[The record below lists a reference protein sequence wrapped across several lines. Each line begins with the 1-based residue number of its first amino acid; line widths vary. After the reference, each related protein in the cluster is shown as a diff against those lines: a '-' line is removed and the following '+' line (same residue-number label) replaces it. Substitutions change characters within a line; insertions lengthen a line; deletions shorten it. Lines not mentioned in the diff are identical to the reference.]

1 MIDISLWS
9 INGTEVDMFV
19 RKSAVEGVTQILK
32 ENNIR
37 YTVLV
42 ADMQR
47 QIEEENP
54 PQSEIEQLQNRN
66 GM

>member
-1 MIDISLWS
+1 MIDVALWS
-9 INGTEVDMFV
+9 INGTEVDMFL
-19 RKSAVEGVTQILK
+19 KQSAVEGVRQVLS
-32 ENNIR
+32 ENNIA

-47 QIEEENP
+47 HIEEENP
-54 PQSEIEQLQNRN
+54 PQSEIELLQNRN

>member
-1 MIDISLWS
+1 MKDVALWS
-9 INGTEVDMFV
+9 INGTEVDMFL
-19 RKSAVEGVTQILK
+19 KQSAVEGVRQVLK
-32 ENNIR
+32 ENDIP

-42 ADMQR
+42 PDMQR

>member
-1 MIDISLWS
+1 
-9 INGTEVDMFV
+9 MFV
-19 RKSAVEGVTQILK
+19 RRSAVEGARQVLK

-54 PQSEIEQLQNRN
+54 PQSEIELLQNRN

>member
-1 MIDISLWS
+1 MALWS
-9 INGTEVDMFV
+9 INGTEVDMFL
-19 RKSAVEGVTQILK
+19 KQSAVEGVRQVLK
-32 ENNIR
+32 ENDIP

>member
-1 MIDISLWS
+1 MALWS

-19 RKSAVEGVTQILK
+19 KKSAVEGVRQVLK
-32 ENNIR
+32 ENNIP

-42 ADMQR
+42 EDMQK
-47 QIEEENP
+47 QSESENP
-54 PQSEIEQLQNRN
+54 PQSEIELLQNRN